1 MCLSVSISLPQY
13 LFLFVCLFFSL
24 SFHPFVCPALIVTSI
39 FLCHKIIKLSQV
51 QTLISFSFLLSTSL
65 SYLFNAVFSPSLVP
79 LRHSNARADADL
91 VEAGAYHTA
100 SAISSHPG
108 EHIDN
113 TLDSQN
119 RAFSFFFNL
128 KTLLRNI
135 EHSPKRGHIKKK
147 NRQWEIPL
155 YV

>member
-1 MCLSVSISLPQY
+1 ML
-13 LFLFVCLFFSL
+13 
-24 SFHPFVCPALIVTSI
+24 
-39 FLCHKIIKLSQV
+39 KLH
-51 QTLISFSFLLSTSL
+51 SL

-79 LRHSNARADADL
+79 LRHSNARTYPVL

-108 EHIDN
+108 ELIDK

-119 RAFSFFFNL
+119 RAFWFLFNL

-147 NRQWEIPL
+147 ILELSATSAWKTLQENLGDGKQREDRGDHLCPL
-155 YV
+155 SHKIEEAFDLCKVRETD